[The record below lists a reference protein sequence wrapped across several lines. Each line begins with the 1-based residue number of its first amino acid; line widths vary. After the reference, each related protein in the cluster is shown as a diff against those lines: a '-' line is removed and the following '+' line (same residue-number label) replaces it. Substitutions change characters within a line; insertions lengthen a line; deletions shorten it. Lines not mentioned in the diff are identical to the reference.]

1 MGEDLRDLMKTF
13 TLNNDRK
20 LELLASKVVILAEQC
35 SSLMERVSSSE
46 KNVDLLKEQ
55 LHMEKIRC
63 DNFMAD
69 VCKQIK
75 EMNGKRGN

>member
-1 MGEDLRDLMKTF
+1 MKNF

-20 LELLASKVVILAEQC
+20 LELLASKVVILTKQC

-46 KNVDLLKEQ
+46 KSVDLLKEQ
-55 LHMEKIRC
+55 LHMEKIRH

-69 VCKQIK
+69 VCKQFK

>member
-46 KNVDLLKEQ
+46 KSVDSLKEQ
-55 LHMEKIRC
+55 LHMEKIRH
-63 DNFMAD
+63 DNFMAE
-69 VCKQIK
+69 VCKKFK
-75 EMNGKRGN
+75 EIDGKRRN